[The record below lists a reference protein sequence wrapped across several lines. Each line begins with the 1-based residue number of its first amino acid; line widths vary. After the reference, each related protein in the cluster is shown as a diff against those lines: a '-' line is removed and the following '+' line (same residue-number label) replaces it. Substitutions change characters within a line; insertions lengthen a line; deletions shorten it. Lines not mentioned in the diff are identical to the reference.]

1 MYSQVFDN
9 PFLYFIQSEVISVQN
24 LLRVLHV
31 VVILG
36 INTPWQLQHRLQ
48 IIQLGGVVRRVHMH
62 VFEPFEFF
70 LKLCSHRFRP
80 GFVFRTL
87 AQFLYG
93 LFVAV
98 FVAKVLFDGLHLLLQ
113 EILTLPLIDLLS
125 RTTTHIRLDNQLVQV
140 FLENRQQ
147 SFRAFGQRMNL
158 QQSLFG
164 FGRHVVDRAHI
175 IDEGG
180 GTIDGSNSALQTCR
194 VTVLLAE
201 DLQNGLFDVLDGR
214 FELLVVLER
223 HMFFHLQ
230 SVRLENPVFLVHI
243 QGLYTLKT
251 LKNSHHRVSSHLRNG
266 YNLNHSSQNTKR
278 KQLIFSQ

>member
-1 MYSQVFDN
+1 
-9 PFLYFIQSEVISVQN
+9 
-24 LLRVLHV
+24 
-31 VVILG
+31 
-36 INTPWQLQHRLQ
+36 
-48 IIQLGGVVRRVHMH
+48 MH

-80 GFVFRTL
+80 SFVFRTL

-93 LFVAV
+93 LLVAV
-98 FVAKVLFDGLHLLLQ
+98 LIAKVLFDGLHLLLQ
-113 EILTLPLIDLLS
+113 EILPLPLIDLLC
-125 RTTTHIRLDNQLVQV
+125 RTTTHIRFDNQLVQV

-147 SFRAFGQRMNL
+147 SFRAFGQRVDL

-164 FGRHVVDRAHI
+164 FGRHVVDCAHI
-175 IDEGG
+175 IDKGG
-180 GTIDGSNSALQTCR
+180 GTIDSTNSALQTCR
-194 VTVLLAE
+194 VAVLLAE